1 MKTSVL
7 ESLFN
12 KVAGLKGL
20 WQGCFPVN
28 FVKLLETPFLTEH
41 LRWLLLYVVAS
52 FSFTSM
58 ISTVLR
64 HLLQDTGNY

>member
-7 ESLFN
+7 EPLFN

-28 FVKLLETPFLTEH
+28 FVKLLKLKGFIEPFP
-41 LRWLLLYVVAS
+41 S